1 MTEGRNQQPVL
12 KINKIIQLRSIVCTG
27 ELKKNVGEVLWVGE
41 GLTER
46 CQRIPSKDDSDE

>member
-1 MTEGRNQQPVL
+1 ML
-12 KINKIIQLRSIVCTG
+12 KINKIIQLQSIVCTG
-27 ELKKNVGEVLWVGE
+27 ELKKKNVGEVLWVGE